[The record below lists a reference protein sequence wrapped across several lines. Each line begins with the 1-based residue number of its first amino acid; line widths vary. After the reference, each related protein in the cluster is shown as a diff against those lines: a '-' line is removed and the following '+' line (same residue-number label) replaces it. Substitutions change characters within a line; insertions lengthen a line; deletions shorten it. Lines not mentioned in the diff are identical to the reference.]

1 VAYLPSW
8 ILYYPI
14 ARYTH
19 ITRSP
24 TRKLSLSL
32 FGFLTSCAIMKTS
45 LFWSASLFASAF
57 AFPASLL
64 NKDISD
70 DQLAEITALA
80 AKVKAEIQS
89 NETRGNVK
97 RLGFNAD
104 AQRVDTTGQWE
115 YVRIS
120 PLMKQNLE

>member
-1 VAYLPSW
+1 
-8 ILYYPI
+8 
-14 ARYTH
+14 
-19 ITRSP
+19 
-24 TRKLSLSL
+24 
-32 FGFLTSCAIMKTS
+32 
-45 LFWSASLFASAF
+45 
-57 AFPASLL
+57 
-64 NKDISD
+64 
-70 DQLAEITALA
+70 LA